1 MINVKAD
8 KWPGQIWHITSHISD
23 KNCKTAKIFKK
34 QKMRPSPCLYIW
46 NYIIYKKNWKYLLIL
61 YITQALSHHNL
72 LGKWDCESKIN
83 IMEWTALVL
92 FFFDFL
98 RGERGG
104 EMWGMI
110 FCVQMVQVGYSH
122 PASSHPD
129 LSHSSHCLASSS
141 WRKGK
146 KGGTTR

>member
-1 MINVKAD
+1 MQDCKNIQETKD
-8 KWPGQIWHITSHISD
+8 ETITLFVHMKLYYIKKIYENIYWFFISL
-23 KNCKTAKIFKK
+23 KLSLI
-34 QKMRPSPCLYIW
+34 
-46 NYIIYKKNWKYLLIL
+46 IIYLVNETVSQSVSCPFKRS
-61 YITQALSHHNL
+61 Q
-72 LGKWDCESKIN
+72 KIN

-141 WRKGK
+141 WMKGK